1 MKFSFY
7 SIPMT
12 NKIMKV
18 FGTFLL
24 FIPFFFFGQYQIG
37 HSTITFNDPSR
48 SGGFGSGGGPGR
60 QIQTEIYYPSYTSG
74 ENTPVAN
81 YPDFPVIVFGHGFA
95 MGWDAYQNIWEHL
108 VAQGYIMAFVRTEGS
123 LIPAPSHADFGDD
136 LALVATKMLAL
147 NGTAGSPFN
156 GKVKQKVVIM
166 GHSMGGGATM
176 LAAENNP
183 SISGIVGL
191 APAETNPSAIG
202 VCPNITVPALIFSGS
217 NDGVTPPAQNHL
229 PMYQGIASSCK
240 SYVSI
245 TGGAHCYFANSN
257 FNCDFGE
264 STSSQ
269 GISITRAQQQQKTF
283 AILDPWLQYILGEDC
298 FGLNE
303 FQTSLA
309 NTAGTVNQTTCPQTG
324 INATI
329 YFDNMQTLWTTTP
342 GTAYQWYVNGQI
354 MQAETNDTLILPV
367 DFGGTFTVSVLSPNG
382 CDTSNFITIQGSI
395 HVIPMDYQVVYIPE
409 PAAIHI
415 TLNTPYSGSISL
427 QDIQGRTLSK
437 EVLHAKE
444 IEFPCEHLSKGV
456 YFVRLGNDSAKRIVT
471 Y

>member
-1 MKFSFY
+1 
-7 SIPMT
+7 
-12 NKIMKV
+12 MKV
-18 FGTFLL
+18 FGAFLL

-37 HSTITFNDPSR
+37 HTTLTFNDPTR
-48 SGGFGSGGGPGR
+48 NGGFGTGGGPGR
-60 QIQTEIYYPSYTSG
+60 QIQTEIYYPSYTAG
-74 ENTPVAN
+74 ENTPVAT

-156 GKVKQKVVIM
+156 GKVRQKVVIM

-176 LAAENNP
+176 LAAENNT
-183 SISGIVGL
+183 SIAGIVGL

-202 VCPNITVPALIFSGS
+202 VCPDITVPALIFSGS

-298 FGLNE
+298 FALNE
-303 FQTSLA
+303 FQTSLT

-329 YFDNMQTLWTTTP
+329 YYDNMQTLWTTTP

-382 CDTSNFITIQGSI
+382 CDTSSFITVQGAI
-395 HVIPMDYQVVYIPE
+395 NVIPMDYQLVYLSALE
-409 PAAIHI
+409 AIQL
-415 TLNTPYSGSISL
+415 TMNTPYTGTL
-427 QDIQGRTLSK
+427 FLMDLQGRTVSK
-437 EVLHAKE
+437 EVVNASFIE
-444 IEFPCEHLSKGV
+444 IPCSKLTKGL
-456 YFVRLGNDSAKRIVT
+456 YFVRLGDQAAKRILT